1 VRVLWLANSGAGQFD
16 VGVFLRASVRR
27 HRSAPKPGEQAE
39 GGNANRDAVPR
50 VPQPRLLPADLE
62 CSDWLCLARWA
73 ADTDELRFAKSFWQ
87 LASLQILEST
97 ADGPR

>member
-1 VRVLWLANSGAGQFD
+1 MRVLWLANSGAGHFD
-16 VGVFLRASVRR
+16 VGVFLRG
-27 HRSAPKPGEQAE
+27 RSDDTEAPKPGEQAE

-50 VPQPRLLPADLE
+50 VPQPRLLPADRE